1 MVSNVN
7 CVESREI
14 VDKFIGSITHFIVLP
29 ISDKIYL
36 CSYAQLRLTAT
47 TGFRITMVSLSQLQ
61 LSRVVEIVDNL
72 VGLIWHFI
80 LLQIIPKVSN
90 HLSST
95 YLH

>member
-14 VDKFIGSITHFIVLP
+14 VDKLVGLITHFIVLP

-72 VGLIWHFI
+72 VGLMWHFI
-80 LLQIIPKVSN
+80 HLQIIPKVSN